1 MNGTHIVTLKHCA
14 QLVADAAVAV
24 LDKTASALQST
35 SDALSAKISTAQ
47 ATADTANTAATN
59 LGKLARASGNGVEV
73 GAKSGTSRT
82 SAYAVWADTAVT
94 LGTKAG
100 AAIASLGTSA
110 ATLNASAIT
119 LGTASS
125 KYTAKG
131 YAQPETKSIDGTK
144 VIGYKFGGLV
154 IITFNNWSTSSDL
167 GGENVKVGSALA
179 SGWKPPAMT
188 KGCLYAGTSDY
199 AAMVNVSTAGVVQVY
214 SSYLPANQQVSGYV
228 VYFAAS

>member
-1 MNGTHIVTLKHCA
+1 MNGTRVVTLKHCA

-35 SDALSAKISTAQ
+35 SDALSAKISAAQTTAN
-47 ATADTANTAATN
+47 TANTAATN
-59 LGKLARASGNGVEV
+59 LGKLIRASGNGVEV

-82 SAYAVWADTAVT
+82 SAYAAWADTAVS
-94 LGTKAG
+94 LSTKAG

-131 YAQPETKSIDGTK
+131 YAQPETKTVVSSS
-144 VIGYKFGGLV
+144 VIAYKFGGLV
-154 IITFNNWSTSSDL
+154 IITFNNWSYASEIKTT
-167 GGENVKVGSALA
+167 NVRVGTLTA
-179 SGWKPPAMT
+179 GWKPPAMT
-188 KGCLYAGTSDY
+188 KGNLFAGASDF
-199 AAMVNVSTAGVVQVY
+199 AAMVNVSTAGVIQVY
-214 SSYLPANQQVSGYV
+214 SSYLPANQQLSGYV